1 MKNNDVLKK
10 VYGYFFPTAWK
21 LHKGYFFIRVFQL
34 LIGAATPFVSIFFI
48 PAIVAELM
56 GGKDAGT
63 LLKLA
68 AAMVEIDF
76 FLWIMHGALG
86 NIIER
91 YGQKFE
97 NHFNVFLSKRI
108 MELDYQLTENKK
120 ALDQLEL
127 ARNGMSWYSGGI
139 NGLMDPFFDSIAAV
153 LTLLGVA
160 YLILSKAP
168 IVLLI
173 SVVIVIATTAVN
185 SRLNKIEQEGYR
197 RLSKI
202 NRVFGYLGWELVDF
216 RFGKDIRLY
225 ESKDMMVGKWSRYTE
240 ELNEENVS
248 IANKQLPLQM
258 ISVLTNISHDVAI
271 YFYLGFLAIMGKITI
286 ADCIQMVS
294 AASTF
299 TGSLNKIMNCYLD
312 MVKRANYANEFVRF
326 MDYPAAMPK
335 GDREV
340 KAGMHV
346 FEFRNVSFSYPGSET
361 EVLKN
366 VNLTIREGEHLSV
379 VGLNGAGKTT
389 LIKLLCR
396 LYDPTAGE
404 ILMDGVNIKE
414 YDYEQYMNIFAPV
427 FQDFKLFAFSIQ
439 ENLLLKDEGTE
450 EGGYIREDDCP
461 GEDGQ
466 KAQLTLKKVGID
478 QKINSLPKGIHTVLF
493 KQFDKDGIEP
503 SGGEQ
508 QKIAIARALIKDAPV
523 VILDEPTAALDP
535 IAEYEIYRQF
545 EELVNGK
552 TAIYISHRLS
562 SCQFCDRIA
571 VFAEGCVKEYGTH
584 EELVHKPD
592 GIYARMFAAQAQYYV
607 SGA

>member
-1 MKNNDVLKK
+1 MKNKDVLKK
-10 VYGYFFPTAWK
+10 VYGYFLLTAWK
-21 LHKGYFFIRVFQL
+21 LHKGYFFIRVFQV
-34 LIGAATPFVSIFFI
+34 LISSATPLLAIFFI
-48 PAIVAELM
+48 TAIVAGLV

-68 AAMVEIDF
+68 AVMVLIEF
-76 FLWIMHGALG
+76 FLGIMNGALG

-97 NHFNVFLSKRI
+97 NHYKVLLSKRI
-108 MELDYQLTENKK
+108 MELDFQLTENKK

-139 NGLMDPFFDSIAAV
+139 NGLMDPLSDFISAI

-160 YLILSKAP
+160 YLILLKAP
-168 IVLLI
+168 SVLLI

-202 NRVFGYLGWELVDF
+202 NRVFGYLGWGLADF

-248 IANKQLPLQM
+248 ITNKQLPLQM
-258 ISVLTNISHDVAI
+258 INVLTDILHDVAI
-271 YFYLGFLAIMGKITI
+271 YFYLGVLAIMGRI
-286 ADCIQMVS
+286 AIATCIQMISS
-294 AASTF
+294 ANLF
-299 TGSLNKIMNCYLD
+299 TGSLNQIMSCYLD

-389 LIKLLCR
+389 MIKLLCR

-439 ENLLLKDEGTE
+439 ENLLLKDEGVE
-450 EGGYIREDDCP
+450 EGGYAREDDCP
-461 GEDGQ
+461 GEDERKVQ
-466 KAQLTLKKVGID
+466 STLKQVGID
-478 QKINSLPKGIHTVLF
+478 KKINSLAKGIHTVLF

-584 EELVHKPD
+584 KELVHKPD

>member
-1 MKNNDVLKK
+1 MKNKSVLKK
-10 VYGYFFPTAWK
+10 VYGYFLPTAWK
-21 LHKGYFFIRVFQL
+21 LHKGYFIVRVFKL
-34 LIGAATPFVSIFFI
+34 LVTSITPFVPILFI

-56 GGKDAGT
+56 GEKSVDT

-68 AAMVEIDF
+68 AVMVVIEF
-76 FLWIMHGALG
+76 FLGIMNGALG

-97 NHFNVFLSKRI
+97 NYFNVLLSKRI

-127 ARNGMSWYSGGI
+127 AKNGMSWYSGGI
-139 NGLMDPFFDSIAAV
+139 NGLMDPLFNFISAV
-153 LTLLGVA
+153 LTLFGVV

-173 SVVIVIATTAVN
+173 SVLIALAIAAVN
-185 SRLNKIEQEGYR
+185 TRLNRIEQEGYR
-197 RLSKI
+197 KTSKI
-202 NRVFGYLGWELVDF
+202 NRIFGYLGWELADF

-225 ESKDMMVGKWSRYTE
+225 ESKDMMIGKWSRYTE
-240 ELNEENVS
+240 ELNKEVVG

-258 ISVLTNISHDVAI
+258 ISVLTNILHDAAI
-271 YFYLGFLAIMGKITI
+271 YFYLGFLAIMGRITI
-286 ADCIQMVS
+286 ATCIQMVS
-294 AASTF
+294 SASTF
-299 TGSLNKIMNCYLD
+299 TDSLTRIMNCYLD
-312 MVKRANYANEFVRF
+312 MAKRANYANEFVKF

-335 GDREV
+335 GVRRV

-346 FEFRNVSFSYPGSET
+346 FEFRNVSFSYPGSEI
-361 EVLKN
+361 EVLKD

-389 LIKLLCR
+389 MIKLLCR

-414 YDYEQYMNIFAPV
+414 YDYEQYMNTFAPV
-427 FQDFKLFAFSIQ
+427 FQDFKLFAFSIL
-439 ENLLLKDEGTE
+439 ENLLLKDEFTKE
-450 EGGYIREDDCP
+450 EE
-461 GEDGQ
+461 Q
-466 KAQLTLKKVGID
+466 KAELTLKKTGID
-478 QKINSLPKGIHTVLF
+478 QKIDSLANGIHTVLF

-508 QKIAIARALIKDAPV
+508 QKIAIARALIKDVPV

-545 EELVNGK
+545 EDLANGK

-562 SCQFCDRIA
+562 SCQFCDRVA
-571 VFAEGCVKEYGTH
+571 VLAEGSVKEYGTH
-584 EELVHKPD
+584 AELVHKAD
-592 GIYARMFAAQAQYYV
+592 GIYAKMFAAQARYYI
-607 SGA
+607 SQE

>member
-10 VYGYFFPTAWK
+10 VYGYFLPTAWK
-21 LHKGYFFIRVFQL
+21 LHKGYFFVRVFRL
-34 LIGAATPFVSIFFI
+34 LILSVAPFVSIFFI

-56 GGKDAGT
+56 GGKSADT
-63 LLKLA
+63 LFRLA
-68 AAMVEIDF
+68 AAMVVIDF
-76 FLWIMHGALG
+76 FIWIMNGALG

-97 NHFNVFLSKRI
+97 NHFNVLLSKRI
-108 MELDYQLTENKK
+108 MELDFQMTEDKK

-127 ARNGMSWYSGGI
+127 ARNGMSGYSGGM
-139 NGLMDPFFDSIAAV
+139 NGLMDPLFDFISAV

-160 YLILSKAP
+160 YLIFSKAP

-173 SVVIVIATTAVN
+173 SVIIVIATTAVN
-185 SRLNKIEQEGYR
+185 AGLNKIEQEGYR
-197 RLSKI
+197 KLSKI
-202 NRVFGYLGWELVDF
+202 NRIFGYLGWELADF

-225 ESKDMMVGKWSRYTE
+225 ESKNMMVGKWSRYTE
-240 ELNEENVS
+240 EMNEENVR
-248 IANKQLPLQM
+248 IADKQLPLQM
-258 ISVLTNISHDVAI
+258 LSVLTNISHDVAI
-271 YFYLGFLAIMGKITI
+271 YFYLGFLAIMGKIAIST
-286 ADCIQMVS
+286 CLQMIS
-294 AASTF
+294 SASTF
-299 TGSLNKIMNCYLD
+299 TGSLNRIMNCYLD
-312 MVKRANYANEFVRF
+312 MAKRANYANEFVKF
-326 MDYPAAMPK
+326 MDYPPAMPK
-335 GDREV
+335 GDRRV

-346 FEFRNVSFSYPGSET
+346 FEFRNVSFSYPGSEK

-389 LIKLLCR
+389 MIKLLCR

-414 YDYEQYMNIFAPV
+414 YDYEQYMDTFAPV

-439 ENLLLKDEGTE
+439 ENLLLKDEFTKE
-450 EGGYIREDDCP
+450 EE
-461 GEDGQ
+461 Q
-466 KAQLTLKKVGID
+466 KAELILKKAGID
-478 QKINSLPKGIHTVLF
+478 RKIDSLAKGIHTVLF

-545 EELVNGK
+545 EDLVNGK

-571 VFAEGCVKEYGTH
+571 VFAEGSVKEYGTH
-584 EELVHKPD
+584 AQLVRKAD
-592 GIYARMFAAQAQYYV
+592 GIYAKMFAAQAQYYV
-607 SGA
+607 SQE